1 MNKLFDMNGR
11 CYGIVVLKSMFVTN
25 GGVWETVVCSL
36 VIWFSGGAVEITGTP
51 LTLPGIGG
59 VVLLEI
65 VFSC

>member
-1 MNKLFDMNGR
+1 MNELFGMNDG
-11 CYGIVVLKSMFVTN
+11 CCGIVVLKGMFVVN
-25 GGVWETVVCSL
+25 GDVWKNIVCSL